1 MENKLFALWLFWE
14 LSHHTELTLALH
26 ALGHMKGL
34 LHEAGRL
41 NEESAGMEA
50 EVGDLTLLVHLV
62 VLLLLLGTVLGME
75 LVESLLEYPRLL
87 QFLVHVEHLVELF
100 VPLVHLEDD
109 SAPLD
114 GVEAV
119 GAADEQLHGGLL

>member
-1 MENKLFALWLFWE
+1 
-14 LSHHTELTLALH
+14 
-26 ALGHMKGL
+26 MKRL

-41 NEESAGMEA
+41 NEESAGVEA

-62 VLLLLLGTVLGME
+62 VLLLLLGTVFRME
-75 LVESLLEYPRLL
+75 LVESFLEYPRLL